1 MRAYCSDAFDPSLP
15 QGHRFPMKKYRL
27 LRERAVAAGVL
38 ADTDLVVP
46 PAATVAELQAV
57 HLAQYVDGVLTGT
70 LEPASIRRI
79 GFPWSPELVER
90 SRRSVGATI
99 MAGRAAL
106 ADGVAATLSGG
117 THHAF
122 PDRGE
127 GFCVFNDVAVATRVL
142 QAEGLARRVLVL
154 DADVHQG
161 NGTAFVFRGDPDVLT
176 FDIYGAGNYPFTKEP
191 ADIDIPVAD
200 GTSDCRYLDMLT
212 QGLDRIPHPHD
223 FDVAFY
229 LGGADPFVGDRLG
242 RLALSKPGLAERDR
256 LVMAFCREHGV
267 PVAVTMAGGYAA
279 DIDDTVEI
287 HLTLLATAA
296 NDGR

>member
-1 MRAYCSDAFDPSLP
+1 ME
-15 QGHRFPMKKYRL
+15 KYRL

-38 ADTDLVVP
+38 APSDLVVP
-46 PAATVAELQAV
+46 AAATVPELRLIHDAS
-57 HLAQYVDGVLTGT
+57 YVEGMMTGT
-70 LEPASIRRI
+70 LAHSHMRRI
-79 GFPWSPELVER
+79 GFPWTPELVER

-99 MAGRAAL
+99 AAGRAAL

-127 GFCVFNDVAVATRVL
+127 GFCVFNDVAVAARVL
-142 QAEGLARRVLVL
+142 QAEGLVRRVLVL

-161 NGTAFVFRGDPDVLT
+161 NGTAFTFRGDGGVCT

-191 ADIDIPVAD
+191 ADIEIPLPD
-200 GTSDCRYLDMLT
+200 GTDDGSYLEALT
-212 QGLDRIPHPHD
+212 AGLGRIPSPGD

-229 LGGADPFVGDRLG
+229 LGGADPFAGDRLG
-242 RLALSKPGLAERDR
+242 RLSLSKDGLAERDR
-256 LVMAFCREHGV
+256 RVMAFCRDHDL
-267 PVAVTMAGGYAA
+267 PVAVTMAGGYGA

-287 HLTLLATAA
+287 HVNLLATAA
-296 NDGR
+296 GGR